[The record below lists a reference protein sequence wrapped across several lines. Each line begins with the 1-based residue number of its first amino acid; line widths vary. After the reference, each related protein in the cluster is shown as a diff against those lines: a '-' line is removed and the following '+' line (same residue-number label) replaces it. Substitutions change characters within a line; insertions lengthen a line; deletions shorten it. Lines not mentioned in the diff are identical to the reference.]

1 MNLNRIRFHKNTVI
15 SKSLMP
21 ELPRGFLRSELGYPR
36 EGALAQY
43 RGPDGLHAHEFAD
56 RWEIHRDYGDPSTL
70 EGAITHAIRDAPE
83 VAVGAL
89 TALAVGKS
97 TYDARKEVSQ
107 NSQNA
112 AIEAVKA
119 GALSGLFAWGLTYL
133 LTHLDD

>member
-1 MNLNRIRFHKNTVI
+1 MNFDQIGFHRNTVI

-21 ELPRGFLRSELGYPR
+21 KLPRGFLRSELGYPR

-56 RWEIHRDYGDPSTL
+56 HWEIHRDYGDPSTL

-89 TALAVGKS
+89 IALAVGKS
-97 TYDARKEVSQ
+97 TYDARKEVSR
-107 NSQNA
+107 NA

-119 GALSGLFAWGLTYL
+119 GALSGLLAWGLTYL